1 MVAAS
6 LYAGIRKETP
16 IVRIQLHRPPPGGRG
31 VDSPPMAPAREDRH
45 VAVRLGGA
53 VALLLLLVGQAQVTV
68 LDGSSML
75 AVAQSIVHH
84 GSLSVP
90 PELGVVG
97 ADGAFYSKYGLLLPL
112 LSVLPVALVQPVG
125 VVTGRVG
132 LLEAAAA
139 ASLMPLVAGALAVAL
154 FALGRRLGAPL
165 RAAALV
171 AAGTVLG
178 TYLLPYGRDFF
189 TEPLV
194 ALGVVAMVERALAG
208 RELQAGAWLAVAV
221 LARPQSAVFAPL
233 LAAYLVAQ
241 HGALDRESVRAVLR
255 TAPPLVVAAAITVA
269 YNLVRFGDA
278 LQFGYVEPGDH
289 GFSTPL
295 LEGARGLLA
304 SPEKSIVLFA
314 PAIVLV
320 PFALAALWRRRRPL
334 AVLIAAIF
342 AASFVLAATWWS
354 WMGGWSWGPRLV
366 IPGVAVLLAVIGP
379 WIGEH
384 VPRLRLAAVLFAL
397 GFALSLSAVL
407 APPGAQLLGRHPG
420 TDGPQIVRQVT
431 LLPELTRNSWQAIGE
446 PRARD
451 ADYRLYLGFWQANVL
466 RKLGA
471 IGWPLAVLGSG
482 VLLALLAIVV
492 RGLFAAFSPAPRDP
506 HPDIADG

>member
-1 MVAAS
+1 MAS
-6 LYAGIRKETP
+6 
-16 IVRIQLHRPPPGGRG
+16 
-31 VDSPPMAPAREDRH
+31 AREDRQ

-53 VALLLLLVGQAQVTV
+53 VALFLLLVGQAQVTV
-68 LDGSSML
+68 LDGTSML

-97 ADGAFYSKYGLLLPL
+97 TDGAFYSKYGLLLPL
-112 LSVLPVALVQPVG
+112 LSVLPVALMQPVA
-125 VVTGRVG
+125 VVTGRLG
-132 LLEAAAA
+132 LLEGAAAA
-139 ASLMPLVAGALAVAL
+139 TLMPLIAGALAAAL

-194 ALGVVAMVERALAG
+194 ALGLVAMVERALTG

-221 LARPQSAVFAPL
+221 LARPQSAAFAPL
-233 LAAYLVAQ
+233 LAAFLVAR
-241 HGALDRESVRAVLR
+241 HGALDREAVRAVLR

-295 LEGARGLLA
+295 LTGAGGLLL

-320 PFALAALWRRRRPL
+320 PFALAALWRRGRPL
-334 AVLIAAIF
+334 AVLAVAIF
-342 AASFVLAATWWS
+342 ATSFVLAATWWS

-366 IPGVAVLLAVIGP
+366 IPGVAVVLATLGP
-379 WIGEH
+379 WIGGH
-384 VPRLRLAAVLFAL
+384 VRRLRAAAALFAL
-397 GFALSLSAVL
+397 GFVLSLSAVL
-407 APPGAQLLGRHPG
+407 APAGAQLLGRHPG
-420 TDGPQIVRQVT
+420 TDGPQLVRQVT
-431 LLPELTRNSWQAIGE
+431 LLPKLTSNSWHAIGD
-446 PRARD
+446 RGARE
-451 ADYRLYLGFWQANVL
+451 ADYRRFLGVWQANVL
-466 RKLGA
+466 RKLGTV
-471 IGWPLAVLGSG
+471 GWPLAILGTG
-482 VLLALLAIVV
+482 MLLALLTIVV
-492 RGLFAAFSPAPRDP
+492 RRLYAGLSTTRPDPRPDFADV
-506 HPDIADG
+506 

>member
-1 MVAAS
+1 MPS
-6 LYAGIRKETP
+6 
-16 IVRIQLHRPPPGGRG
+16 
-31 VDSPPMAPAREDRH
+31 AREDRGL
-45 VAVRLGGA
+45 AVRLAGA
-53 VALLLLLVGQAQVTV
+53 VALFLLLVGQAQVTV

-90 PELGVVG
+90 APLGVEGV
-97 ADGAFYSKYGLLLPL
+97 DGVYYSKYGLLLPL
-112 LSVLPVALVQPVG
+112 LSVLPVALVQPVAA
-125 VVTGRVG
+125 VTGRLD

-139 ASLMPLVAGALAVAL
+139 ASLMPLIAGGLAAAL
-154 FALGRRLGAPL
+154 FALGRRAGAPR

-221 LARPQSAVFAPL
+221 LARPQSAAFAPL
-233 LAAYLVAQ
+233 LAAFVVAR
-241 HGALDRESVRAVLR
+241 HGALDRAAVRAVLR
-255 TAPPLVVAAAITVA
+255 TAPALVAAAAITVA

-278 LQFGYVEPGDH
+278 LQFGYKPPADPG
-289 GFSTPL
+289 FTTPL
-295 LEGARGLLA
+295 LEGARGLLL

-314 PAIVLV
+314 PAVVLV

-334 AVLIAAIF
+334 AALLVAIF
-342 AASFVLAATWWS
+342 AVSFVLAATWWS
-354 WMGGWSWGPRLV
+354 WQGGWSWGPRLV
-366 IPGVAVLLAVIGP
+366 IPGVAALLASLGP

-384 VPRLRLAAVLFAL
+384 VVRLRLAAALFAL
-397 GFALSLSAVL
+397 GFVLSLAAVL
-407 APPGAQLLGRHPG
+407 APPGAQLLGRHAG

-431 LLPELTRNSWQAIGE
+431 LLPRLAANSRDAIGE

-451 ADYRLYLGFWQANVL
+451 ADYRLYLGLWQANVL
-466 RKLGA
+466 RKLGTV
-471 IGWPLAVLGSG
+471 GWPLAILGTC

-492 RGLFAAFSPAPRDP
+492 RACLRAFHRRE
-506 HPDIADG
+506 

>member
-1 MVAAS
+1 
-6 LYAGIRKETP
+6 
-16 IVRIQLHRPPPGGRG
+16 
-31 VDSPPMAPAREDRH
+31 MAPAREDRY

-53 VALLLLLVGQAQVTV
+53 VALLLLLVGQGQVTV
-68 LDGSSML
+68 LDGTSML

-90 PELGVVG
+90 PGLGVAGV
-97 ADGAFYSKYGLLLPL
+97 DGLYYSKYGLLLPL
-112 LSVLPVALVQPVG
+112 LSVLPVALVQPVAAL
-125 VVTGRVG
+125 TGRVE
-132 LLEAAAA
+132 LLEGAAA

-194 ALGVVAMVERALAG
+194 ALGLVAMIERALAG
-208 RELQAGAWLAVAV
+208 RERHAGAWLAVAV

-233 LAAYLVAQ
+233 LAAFLVAQ
-241 HGALDRESVRAVLR
+241 HGALDREALRAVAR
-255 TAPPLVVAAAITVA
+255 SAPPLLAAAAITVV

-295 LEGARGLLA
+295 SEGARGLLL

-314 PAIVLV
+314 PALVLV
-320 PFALAALWRRRRPL
+320 PFALAALWRGRRAL
-334 AVLIAAIF
+334 AVLLVAIF

-366 IPGVAVLLAVIGP
+366 IPGVAALLAILGP

-384 VPRLRLAAVLFAL
+384 VLRLRLAAALFAL
-397 GFALSLSAVL
+397 GFVLSLSAVL

-420 TDGPQIVRQVT
+420 TDGPQIVRQVRV
-431 LLPELTRNSWQAIGE
+431 LAQLTRNSRQAIGE

-451 ADYRLYLGFWQANVL
+451 ADYRLYLGLWQANVL

-471 IGWPLAVLGSG
+471 IGWPLVVVGTG
-482 VLLALLAIVV
+482 VLSALLVVAV
-492 RGLFAAFSPAPRDP
+492 RGLFAGLSQRRQDP
-506 HPDIADG
+506 HPTVADG